1 MHPSE
6 PVSRLSR
13 LVFTRFGRRLV
24 RVIGLLLML
33 ALLAAACSAPSDSST
48 TTTTAPSETAPPTPT
63 SSPTPTPSLTPTPSP
78 TPTPPITEPDR
89 LAIDLPDLPGYMAG
103 EQNSDGSQT
112 KVFADDRSIRWW
124 ILKGDKVVGNYTPE
138 DTIAFGDPETFT
150 DVEGV
155 LTFRGN
161 HYRNRPAWGTA
172 DVNEKKLEI
181 IWTHNIGS
189 VSGHNSWWPGAGWTG
204 QPLLVHWPE
213 ETRQIMGLNES
224 AKAKDLVEVI
234 YPVFDGKIYF
244 LDLETGK
251 RTRDPIHVGFS
262 FKGTASADPR
272 GYPLLYA
279 GQGLREA
286 NGRKGTFYFHIFDLI
301 QNKRIYGIPG
311 IEPLSFRTW
320 WGAFDSSALINWQT
334 DTLFEGGENGLF
346 YKVKLHTV
354 YDPEAGTVAIDPEI
368 LRLRF
373 RTPINKEYGIENSTV
388 AYRNLGFFADND
400 GALVC
405 LDLTTLEPI
414 WTYHTGDDHDSTLV
428 LEETEDG
435 VFLYSANTLDKR
447 GKLPGTANDI
457 CNMRKFDA
465 LSGQMLWQY
474 DVPVLYDSVLNSG
487 SLATPLLGSDD
498 FADLVIFNISKTTS
512 YTAGLLLALDKD
524 TGRPV
529 WERPLD
535 AHSWSSPIAIK
546 GQDGKSYGV
555 FADSAGNLHLF
566 DPRTGED
573 YTTLFIGGNCEASP
587 SAYNDVIVVA
597 TYAAKIYGIK
607 VS

>member
-1 MHPSE
+1 MNIIFLTGGQCYASFRACLPSFPAGFHPF
-6 PVSRLSR
+6 RQ
-13 LVFTRFGRRLV
+13 TFGPRHRSFV
-24 RVIGLLLML
+24 DACTVGCGLFRTFRQQHHDDHRPLGNR
-33 ALLAAACSAPSDSST
+33 ASDFHIVT
-48 TTTTAPSETAPPTPT
+48 DADTVAHTHTIADADT
-63 SSPTPTPSLTPTPSP
+63 SDHRT
-78 TPTPPITEPDR
+78 DR

-103 EQNSDGSQT
+103 AKFDGSQT

-172 DVNEKKLEI
+172 DINEKKLEI

-286 NGRKGTFYFHIFDLI
+286 NGRKGTFYFI
-301 QNKRIYGIPG
+301 
-311 IEPLSFRTW
+311 S
-320 WGAFDSSALINWQT
+320 
-334 DTLFEGGENGLF
+334 
-346 YKVKLHTV
+346 
-354 YDPEAGTVAIDPEI
+354 
-368 LRLRF
+368 
-373 RTPINKEYGIENSTV
+373 
-388 AYRNLGFFADND
+388 
-400 GALVC
+400 
-405 LDLTTLEPI
+405 LT
-414 WTYHTGDDHDSTLV
+414 
-428 LEETEDG
+428 
-435 VFLYSANTLDKR
+435 
-447 GKLPGTANDI
+447 
-457 CNMRKFDA
+457 
-465 LSGQMLWQY
+465 
-474 DVPVLYDSVLNSG
+474 
-487 SLATPLLGSDD
+487 
-498 FADLVIFNISKTTS
+498 
-512 YTAGLLLALDKD
+512 
-524 TGRPV
+524 
-529 WERPLD
+529 
-535 AHSWSSPIAIK
+535 
-546 GQDGKSYGV
+546 
-555 FADSAGNLHLF
+555 
-566 DPRTGED
+566 
-573 YTTLFIGGNCEASP
+573 
-587 SAYNDVIVVA
+587 
-597 TYAAKIYGIK
+597 
-607 VS
+607 